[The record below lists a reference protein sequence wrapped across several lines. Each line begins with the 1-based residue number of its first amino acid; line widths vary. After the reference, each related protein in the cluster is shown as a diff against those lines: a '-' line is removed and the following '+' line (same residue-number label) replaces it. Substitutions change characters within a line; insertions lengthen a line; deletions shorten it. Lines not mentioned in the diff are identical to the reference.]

1 MQKLAALFISFCILV
16 SANAQKGR
24 LPCSN
29 PVYRQFDFWIGEWEA
44 FGLNGQKAGDSKISL
59 ILDSCIIYEEWTSAS
74 LQQGL
79 RYAGK
84 SFNTYNAATKQ
95 WQQTW
100 VDNVGGTNEYMQ
112 GKFENNQI
120 IYTSTAFKFS
130 KDTMAIRKM
139 TFTSLSTDKLRQ
151 HGEISKDNGLTW
163 STEYDLEYRRKQIST
178 DAIVDSIFR
187 NMESAYNKGEFKS
200 IAGFYSKSGKIV
212 KKLVEASGREQLQD
226 YWNGFAS
233 MGGTWK
239 LENEKTEKIGNL
251 IWQKGISVIT
261 DKTGKEHK
269 VNFTLLFIKEDGS
282 WKILQDAYW

>member
-1 MQKLAALFISFCILV
+1 MQKLVTLFIFICLLS

-44 FGLNGQKAGDSKISL
+44 FGVNGKKAGDSKISL

-139 TFTSLSTDKLRQ
+139 TFTNLDANKLRQ
-151 HGEISKDNGLTW
+151 HGEISKNNGLSW

-187 NMESAYNKGEFKS
+187 NMEAAYNNGEFKK
-200 IAGFYSKSGKIV
+200 IAGFYSKNGKIV
-212 KKLVEASGREQLQD
+212 KKVVEASGREQLQD
-226 YWNGFAS
+226 YWTGFAS
-233 MGGTWK
+233 LGGAWK
-239 LENEKTEKIGNL
+239 LESEKTERIGEQ
-251 IWQKGISVIT
+251 IWQKGTSVIT
-261 DKTGKEHK
+261 DKNSKEHK
-269 VNFTLLFIKEDGS
+269 VNFTLILIKEDGY